1 MSRLALQLTCYN
13 GSRYLPYL
21 FASLS
26 AQTLKEWTLY
36 VLDNGSSHDE
46 RVAIQAAVDAAGFSI
61 VFERVDET
69 MNFANGHNHL
79 FTKHDA
85 EFVQLLNDDAMLEP
99 TYLQEVFAFMHAHPS
114 YASASGRIFRW
125 DFDRADSATRGKTDV
140 VDSLGLE
147 CFSSGKVAERFRG
160 VPLVKISE
168 RALMVLNVF
177 GVSGCLP
184 MYRRSAVLASSPDAT
199 LFDPTFVSYKED
211 VEIAYRFAAIGMRSA
226 IVHTATA
233 YHRRTF
239 TRNAHTQQS
248 AAVQLQ
254 SYRNHLWV
262 LFMHWPLRDVIA
274 RAWALLPFEFAKMCY
289 WFLHRPSV
297 VVDAWA
303 QTRHEWATILRKRER
318 MLQIREA
325 HASGHF
331 VPLVHPPAPYTFAI
345 ITVSHND
352 LNERYFTSLKAAI
365 AKTTER
371 VQLIVVDNESQ
382 AYVANELVD
391 QYFEKDAV
399 TILRHG
405 DYGFGRSSNRGI
417 REARAQ
423 YVLFLNPDTI
433 ISDADFFDKLKAFLD
448 ANPQA
453 GIVAPRIHHFDGQL
467 QETCRRF
474 PRWFMPF
481 IQRTGLAKTSFG
493 ERYASSFLMRDYDHQ
508 KVRMVDWAQGSAL
521 CISQPLLE
529 ELGGFDDRFWMYF
542 EDIDL
547 CRRVWNTGH
556 PVYYFPETHIGH
568 AYGKASAG
576 KRNFVWTT
584 LTNTMARAHIV
595 SWLKYEWKWRM
606 GDYL

>member
-26 AQTLKEWTLY
+26 AQTLKDWTLY
-36 VLDNGSSHDE
+36 VLDNGSSDDE
-46 RVAIQAAVDAAGFSI
+46 RAAINAAVDAAGFSI
-61 VFERVDET
+61 EFERVDET
-69 MNFANGHNHL
+69 LNFANGHNHL
-79 FTKHDA
+79 FAKHDA

-99 TYLQEVFAFMHAHPS
+99 TYLQEVVAFMDAHPS

-125 DFDRADSATRGKTDV
+125 DFDSADSPTMGKTDV
-140 VDSLGLE
+140 IDSLGLE
-147 CFSSGKVAERFRG
+147 RFPSGKVADRFRG

-168 RALMVLNVF
+168 RDLGVRNVF
-177 GVSGCLP
+177 GVSGCSP
-184 MYRRSAVLASSPDAT
+184 VYRRTAVLASSPDAM
-199 LFDPTFVSYKED
+199 LFDPSFVSYKED
-211 VEIAYRFAAIGMRSA
+211 VEIAYRFAAVGMRSA
-226 IVHTATA
+226 IVHSAVA

-239 TRNAHTQQS
+239 TRNAHAQQT

-254 SYRNHLWV
+254 SYRNHLWI
-262 LFMHWPLRDVIA
+262 LFIHWSMRDVLK
-274 RAWALLPFEFAKMCY
+274 RAWALLPFEFAKLCY
-289 WFLHRPSV
+289 WFFRRPAV
-297 VVDAWA
+297 AIDAWK
-303 QTRHEWATILRKRER
+303 QTRHEWGNILRKRER

-325 HASGHF
+325 HSSGHF
-331 VPLVHPPAPYTFAI
+331 VPLAHPPAPYTFAI

-352 LNERYFTSLKAAI
+352 LNEQYFTSLKAAI
-365 AKTTER
+365 ANTKER
-371 VQLIVVDNESQ
+371 VQLIVVDNAST
-382 AYVANELVD
+382 AYTANELVD
-391 QYFEKDAV
+391 QHFEKDAV
-399 TILRHG
+399 TILRNG
-405 DYGFGRSSNRGI
+405 DFGFGRSSNRGI

-423 YVLFLNPDTI
+423 YILFLNPDTVI
-433 ISDADFFDKLKAFLD
+433 ADDHFFDNLKTFLD

-453 GIVAPRIHHFDGQL
+453 GIVAPRIHHFDGEL

-481 IQRTGLAKTSFG
+481 IQRTGLGKSSFG

-508 KVRMVDWAQGSAL
+508 KARMVDWAQGSAL

-556 PVYYFPETHIGH
+556 PVYYVPEVYIRH
-568 AYGKASAG
+568 AYGKASEG
-576 KRNFVWTT
+576 KRHFLWTA
-584 LTNTMARAHIV
+584 LTNPMAHAHIL
-595 SWLKYEWKWRM
+595 SWLKYQWKWKR